1 MARRKQATPLRREPS
16 DFDKGPPESPSH
28 GWKHRN
34 GHGHIQDVKPPVAKG
49 ELEADKLPPSITD
62 QAGPLQLVICVGG
75 IYASL

>member
-34 GHGHIQDVKPPVAKG
+34 GQNLDRKPAVTNG
-49 ELEADKLPPSITD
+49 EIEAEKLPLSITD